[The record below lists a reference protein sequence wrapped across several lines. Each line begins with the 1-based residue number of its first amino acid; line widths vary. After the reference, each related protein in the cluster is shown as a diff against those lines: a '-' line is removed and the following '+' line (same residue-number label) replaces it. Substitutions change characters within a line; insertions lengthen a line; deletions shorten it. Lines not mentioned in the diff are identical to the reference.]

1 MRMQDS
7 DTLEERL
14 MGRVAASQ
22 PAFDTE
28 LFRFLSEDL
37 LKAVQPEA
45 DSIGNAD
52 IGVV

>member
-7 DTLEERL
+7 DTLDERL

-22 PAFDTE
+22 PSFDTE

-37 LKAVQPEA
+37 
-45 DSIGNAD
+45 
-52 IGVV
+52 